1 MEVEK
6 NDQKLFLRE
15 RESALLCFFVFIVSV
30 QKKKTSASC
39 VFRVFRGSES
49 DEGWRENE
57 REVEQK

>member
-49 DEGWRENE
+49 DE
-57 REVEQK
+57 